1 MPLAVHAIWGAASAS
16 TTEHQR
22 RRPRMAGDRA
32 GKHNRR
38 FIGALVERFAD
49 SATCFC
55 TRRLA
60 CLTAVPVAVTTAG
73 ALALAR
79 L

>member
-1 MPLAVHAIWGAASAS
+1 VHAIWGNSASA
-16 TTEHQR
+16 TTAQHQR
-22 RRPRMAGDRA
+22 RRPRTAGDRA
-32 GKHNRR
+32 GTQHRR

-79 L
+79 W